1 MVLTN
6 KSNHKKDCKRQLL
19 MVFNYTWKY
28 SLLLVMEDQSET
40 ICNVKIDPSNFP
52 HPLEDKRKQSPQ
64 H

>member
-1 MVLTN
+1 
-6 KSNHKKDCKRQLL
+6 
-19 MVFNYTWKY
+19 
-28 SLLLVMEDQSET
+28 MEDQSET